1 MATAPSTLVV
11 VLGFAA
17 ACGSVSDNNPPPD
30 RMCTGQP
37 INVLENGAFDAP
49 EPAWRQDPPDLL
61 CGQPL
66 ITPASPASAACL
78 GRGGPNAINTLTR
91 DVPLPEGAN
100 SARLTGKIC
109 ISTSE
114 APGAPENDVVTFEFL
129 DGLAPFVT
137 FGKRSNVGATDACDF
152 VDFTLETPL
161 DRDPEIATFR
171 IQSKLGAG
179 DPPTSF
185 FIDSLEL
192 FVACR

>member
-17 ACGSVSDNNPPPD
+17 ACGSVSDPGPD
-30 RMCTGQP
+30 RMPCTGQP
-37 INVLENGAFDAP
+37 VNVLENGAFDAA
-49 EPAWRQDPPDLL
+49 EPAWRQDPADLL
-61 CGQPL
+61 CGQPI
-66 ITPASPASAACL
+66 ITPASGAEAACL
-78 GRGGPNAINTLTR
+78 GQGSANAINTLTR

-114 APGAPENDVVTFEFL
+114 AMGAPENDVVTFELL

-137 FGKRSNVGATDACDF
+137 LGKRTNVGATNACDF
-152 VDFTLETPL
+152 VDFMLETPL
-161 DRDPEIATFR
+161 DRDPETATFR

-179 DPPTSF
+179 DLSTSF